1 MEHKVGDNER
11 VKIGMRKNKW
21 NAQEYAHEYI

>member
-1 MEHKVGDNER
+1 MKHKDGDKVR

-21 NAQEYAHEYI
+21 NAQEYAHEYV